1 MRCLF
6 IYIVLLTVIVLPSI
20 SSAQVLT
27 ATEQEAYKTSYVP
40 CGTFDFNTETKKVKR
55 DSNGKEVIENGQKVY
70 ETIITEG
77 VPDGIVDN
85 PCGFGDI
92 IRFGTNAIKGWI
104 FISAIIATL
113 GFAYAGYLYITA
125 MGSEEKIKHA
135 HSIFYKTVL
144 GFAFMLS
151 AWLIVK
157 VFENAFLCK
166 PGDANCDTGTL
177 DRSFLRN
184 Q

>member
-1 MRCLF
+1 MRRSF
-6 IYIVLLTVIVLPSI
+6 IYTVLLTVVFMPTVALAVDP
-20 SSAQVLT
+20 T
-27 ATEQEAYKTSYVP
+27 VP
-40 CGTFDFNTETKKVKR
+40 CGTIDVEKKVT
-55 DSNGKEVIENGQKVY
+55 DPTTGQ
-70 ETIITEG
+70 ITVTQ

-85 PCGFGDI
+85 PCKFTDI
-92 IRFGTNAIKGWI
+92 IKLGTNVITAWI
-104 FISAIIATL
+104 FISAIIATI

-135 HSIFYKTVL
+135 HSIFYKTAL

-157 VFENAFLCK
+157 VFENAFLCDTK
-166 PGDANCDTGTL
+166 DKDCDTGTL
-177 DRSFLRN
+177 GRSFLRN